1 MLTTHRR
8 LPAAER
14 GGTVN
19 EPRSG
24 LGTRVPNNELRRM
37 VLLALSIGLAG
48 TGLVGLGVDLFNGVE
63 PDPIPP
69 DVFTAMMAV
78 GFGMGFF
85 VWLKR

>member
-1 MLTTHRR
+1 MSDKNKL
-8 LPAAER
+8 LQI
-14 GGTVN
+14 
-19 EPRSG
+19 
-24 LGTRVPNNELRRM
+24 
-37 VLLALSIGLAG
+37 VLLALSMALAG